1 MTGIVSDDLIQH
13 RDGPLKIPQNGE
25 KRTFGGHDVVDDSS
39 ALIGAVGEAEAIF
52 IEFQRLFEVVGLEL
66 FGRLSEPTCTL
77 SSFCLSTLIEFSI
90 LNYMIGT
97 INHHSKQQTA
107 EEVVESLEIT
117 RVDCY
122 SLEILVVYRFQ
133 LLYQGLLTPS
143 LSGV

>member
-13 RDGPLKIPQNGE
+13 RHRPLKIAQNGE
-25 KRTFGGHDVVDDSS
+25 KRTLGSHDVVDDSS
-39 ALIGAVGEAEAIF
+39 ALIGAVGEAETIF

-97 INHHSKQQTA
+97 THRPTQNSKPQKK
-107 EEVVESLEIT
+107 
-117 RVDCY
+117 
-122 SLEILVVYRFQ
+122 
-133 LLYQGLLTPS
+133 
-143 LSGV
+143 